1 MIGSTISHYR
11 ILDQLG
17 RGGMGIVYKAEDTKL
32 DRTVALKLLPPG
44 MLASDDDRERFYRE
58 ARAAA
63 ALHHPNVATV
73 FEINETPGPGGEPQ
87 PFIAIEFV
95 DGESLADLIEK
106 GPLPTEEAISI
117 TSQIADG
124 LHVAHEKGIVHRDV
138 KPANIMM
145 SSDGRPKILDF
156 GVARFER
163 EAALTQT
170 GSTIGT
176 TAYMSPEQV
185 RGEPVDRR
193 SDLWS
198 LGIVFHELLTGTR
211 PFQGDY
217 EAAITFAILNEDAK
231 IGDDVPAELQAVL
244 QRLLAKDVSE
254 RYDTAL
260 ELTEDLRD
268 GGTSVQPAARPPS
281 TSSNFREADARSTSS
296 RSAMSRRTVIS
307 AAVGLVIIV
316 AAAFVYFLSPAH
328 QIESIA
334 VLPFRNTGD
343 DPDLEYLSDGLT
355 ETLINSLSQ
364 VPDLRVMARSTVF
377 QYKGRAVTPGEV
389 GEDLDVRAV
398 LVGDITQRAEDLRI
412 NAELVDVADGAQL
425 WGGSFN
431 QPISDIIQIQDALA
445 GQILDGLRVRL
456 TGEERQR
463 VTDSGTQN
471 SEAYQL
477 YLKGLYHWNR
487 RAGESLPTALG
498 FFQQA
503 VDQDPQFA
511 LGHAGLANT
520 YVLMS
525 LYGLAPP
532 REVQPKARTSA
543 LRALE
548 LDPNLAEARSA
559 LATVQYAYDWDW
571 DAAEASFKRAI
582 SDNPNYPTARQ
593 WYGEFLATRYRVEE
607 SVVLIQQALDLD
619 PLSIHIRGVLADYL
633 LLAGREEEGL
643 EQLRQTLEM
652 DSSAFYALWVAAAYH
667 LDKGQT
673 EMAAEYLSRALALDD
688 SPFLVPYLAHVYAQ
702 RGDMEKARNV
712 IARLDSLKS
721 TRWVSPFNY
730 AVAYAAVGDRDRA
743 FESLRQ
749 AVEEKSD
756 ALVYLEQAPGVRGL
770 RDDPRY
776 DDILE
781 SADLIRWAD
790 R

>member
-11 ILDQLG
+11 ILDELG
-17 RGGMGIVYKAEDTKL
+17 RGGMGVVYKAEDMKL
-32 DRTVALKLLPPG
+32 DRIVALKLLTPG
-44 MLASDDDRERFYRE
+44 MLASEDDRARFYRE

-73 FEINETPGPGGEPQ
+73 FEINDVPGPGGDPQ

-95 DGESLADLIEK
+95 DGESLLDVIGK
-106 GPLPTEEAISI
+106 GTLPVDQAISLI
-117 TSQIADG
+117 AQIADG
-124 LHVAHEKGIVHRDV
+124 LNAAHEKGIVHRDI

-156 GVARFER
+156 GVARLER
-163 EAALTQT
+163 EASLTQT

-198 LGIVFHELLTGTR
+198 LGIVFHELLTGER
-211 PFQGDY
+211 PFKGYY
-217 EAAITFAILNEDAK
+217 EAAISFAILNEDPK
-231 IGDDVPAELQAVL
+231 IGETVPDALQAVL
-244 QRLLAKDVSE
+244 QQLLAKDVSA
-254 RYDTAL
+254 RYETAL
-260 ELTEDLRD
+260 ELAEDLRD
-268 GGTSVQPAARPPS
+268 GGATGQPVARSSS
-281 TSSNFREADARSTSS
+281 TSRGPWQTGGSS
-296 RSAMSRRTVIS
+296 APSQSRMSRRTIIS
-307 AAVGLVIIV
+307 AAVGFIIVV
-316 AAAFVYFLSPAH
+316 AAALLYFLSPAD

-334 VLPFRNTGD
+334 VLPFQNTGE

-364 VPDLRVMARSTVF
+364 VSELRVMARSTVF

-398 LVGDITQRAEDLRI
+398 LVGDITQRGKELRI
-412 NAELVDVADGAQL
+412 NAELVDVANGAQL

-456 TGEERQR
+456 TGEERER
-463 VTDSGTQN
+463 VTGSGTQN
-471 SEAYQL
+471 SEAYQF

-498 FFQQA
+498 FFRQA
-503 VDQDPQFA
+503 VDRDPQFA

-520 YVLMS
+520 YNLMS
-525 LYGLAPP
+525 LYGLEPP
-532 REVQPKARTSA
+532 REVHPKARAAA

-548 LDPNLAEARSA
+548 LDPHLAEARAA
-559 LATVQYAYDWDW
+559 LAAVQYAYDWDW
-571 DAAEASFKRAI
+571 DTAEASFKRAI

-593 WYGEFLATRYRVEE
+593 WYGEFLATRDRVEE
-607 SVVLIQQALDLD
+607 SVVQIQQALDLD
-619 PLSIHIRGVLADYL
+619 PLSIHIRGVLGDYL

-643 EQLRQTLEM
+643 EQLRQALDM
-652 DSSAFYALWVAAAYH
+652 DARAFYALWVMAAH
-667 LDKGQT
+667 NLSLGQT
-673 EMAAEYLSRALALDD
+673 EVGAEYLNRALALDE
-688 SPFLVPYLAHVYAQ
+688 SPVLVPYLAHVYAQ
-702 RGDMEKARNV
+702 RGDLEAARGV
-712 IARLDSLKS
+712 IGRLDSLKA
-721 TRWVSPFNY
+721 TRWVSAFNY
-730 AVAYAAVGDRDRA
+730 AVAYAAVGDKYRA
-743 FESLRQ
+743 FESLRE

-756 ALVYLEQAPGVRGL
+756 ALVYLEQTPGL
-770 RDDPRY
+770 RSLRNDPRY
-776 DDILE
+776 DEILE
-781 SADLIRWAD
+781 SADLVRWSD